1 MKIRGSRGTVL
12 DDTSPE
18 DIEHLLHVSAAIMDI
33 RTLETYGQGCWQVS
47 LGIHIPRAIRIM
59 ASIPKDKQPV
69 TRNTEDAP
77 STTAAGGGVVKGAK
91 AVEGRRWA
99 DGTRL
104 QGHR

>member
-1 MKIRGSRGTVL
+1 M

-33 RTLETYGQGCWQVS
+33 RTLETNGQGCCQGS

-59 ASIPKDKQPV
+59 ASIPKDKQPA

-77 STTAAGGGVVKGAK
+77 STTAAGGVVKGAK
-91 AVEGRRWA
+91 AVEGRRWP